1 MSLKDQ
7 FIKISDLVRYR
18 RVHISSVPGAEVHT
32 VGWTPKEVHLKPGQ
46 VVHIRCL
53 SDKRSALSHPS
64 PVAIIRMK
72 DVASSSFIQNY
83 KE

>member
-7 FIKISDLVRYR
+7 FIKVTNFVGIR
-18 RVHISSVPGAEVHT
+18 RTPVSPTTEAEGHAG
-32 VGWTPKEVHLKPGQ
+32 GWTPKEVYLKPGQ

-53 SDKRSALSHPS
+53 CDKRSALIHVS

-72 DVASSSFIQNY
+72 DVDPSSFILNY